1 MCDGITLWDSK
12 ICIGFAL
19 NSSSLISS
27 LSGLSQFRLFPLN
40 DVHVTLAKK
49 YFKQNKAVLKV
60 GRFGSGRKIK
70 SINFLAEVEL
80 KMFFSSLLGKDR
92 EERIY
97 MLPENQAELVE
108 SFLKVMH
115 LWERIFFCR
124 AMFVYSFRQC
134 FSVRGCRAAL
144 PWWLPPVNNGSF
156 TKRPCKG

>member
-1 MCDGITLWDSK
+1 M
-12 ICIGFAL
+12 
-19 NSSSLISS
+19 
-27 LSGLSQFRLFPLN
+27 N

-60 GRFGSGRKIK
+60 GGFGSGRKIK

-108 SFLKVMH
+108 SFLSDASVGKYFF
-115 LWERIFFCR
+115 LWRNVCFFLQTMLFCQR
-124 AMFVYSFRQC
+124 VP
-134 FSVRGCRAAL
+134 GCLAL
-144 PWWLPPVNNGSF
+144 MTSTSEQWQL
-156 TKRPCKG
+156 